1 MATIP
6 GAMLLC
12 ASSPYA
18 RRGALW
24 DVFRRHYG
32 KDNAEVA
39 GFAALGAAFLR
50 RAIGWEAAEAD

>member
-1 MATIP
+1 MSNSISVDFWPHDDAAEPDYEILNALRPGMATIP

-24 DVFRRHYG
+24 G
-32 KDNAEVA
+32 
-39 GFAALGAAFLR
+39 GPPLQ
-50 RAIGWEAAEAD
+50 